1 MTLSS
6 IAAGVGVLLLAV
18 AWYGLQIAAIRD
30 LRQRP
35 RVRGDNKLV
44 WAFAILCL
52 PYAGALG
59 YLTFGPTSFL
69 PRLQGRPLR
78 APNSTSSRSPEM
90 HVASARKT
98 AAASQRPLVSPPDAA
113 TEVTRPR
120 RSAVKQP
127 NRRLAFDPV
136 IGTDSAD
143 LLLTRV
149 TVVRSRQAAP
159 DAIRWPGSMNPHS
172 LQSADVESHD

>member
-35 RVRGDNKLV
+35 RVRGNNKLA

-69 PRLQGRPLR
+69 PRPRRLR
-78 APNSTSSRSPEM
+78 VMETDTTSSQSPEM
-90 HVASARKT
+90 NVAPARKR
-98 AAASQRPLVSPPDAA
+98 AAASQRPMVSPPDA
-113 TEVTRPR
+113 VTGVPRPK
-120 RSAVKQP
+120 RSASNQS

-149 TVVRSRQAAP
+149 TVVRSRRAAP
-159 DAIRWPGSMNPHS
+159 DAIRWPGSVIPHA
-172 LQSADVESHD
+172 LQSADAESHN

>member
-1 MTLSS
+1 M
-6 IAAGVGVLLLAV
+6 AAGVGVLLLAV

-69 PRLQGRPLR
+69 PRSQRRLVTVPD
-78 APNSTSSRSPEM
+78 PTSIRSPGM
-90 HVASARKT
+90 NVAPARKRASATR
-98 AAASQRPLVSPPDAA
+98 RPMVSPPDA
-113 TEVTRPR
+113 TTCVTRPR
-120 RSAVKQP
+120 RSAANQSD
-127 NRRLAFDPV
+127 RRLAFDPV

-159 DAIRWPGSMNPHS
+159 DAIRWPGSVIPHS